1 MRTFA
6 DLQEQLRKNHAEF
19 LRIDLETALTLT
31 RIAQRAGA
39 GSIKRQRTVRKA
51 RRAYDTVVKMRSSCA
66 CTAAEGLQID
76 KKIRRL
82 RTELLRLGETFA

>member
-6 DLQEQLRKNHAEF
+6 DLQEQLRKNHVEF

-66 CTAAEGLQID
+66 CSDAEGLRID